1 MAWLVRG
8 RGANAANSAAGPG
21 WSSNAIPTCRIR
33 RSAITTGPSPTQS
46 RADATTAN
54 SRAEAWQSFQLKLA
68 AQGTETARHVAAL
81 TSLACGS
88 TVMIS
93 IKANPVF
100 RQYRRWRIQTL
111 AGTRKG
117 YTAAEMSQAL
127 ETNIHM
133 IQIAEMGGRPTLQAA
148 LHEREDTEYR
158 ATRPRRLYS
167 DGTSKAGE
175 WALRS
180 GCGARRWSP

>member
-1 MAWLVRG
+1 M
-8 RGANAANSAAGPG
+8 
-21 WSSNAIPTCRIR
+21 
-33 RSAITTGPSPTQS
+33 
-46 RADATTAN
+46 
-54 SRAEAWQSFQLKLA
+54 KLA

-133 IQIAEMGGRPTLQAA
+133 IQIAEMGGGRRYKLHCMNVKTPNTERHGPEA
-148 LHEREDTEYR
+148 LF
-158 ATRPRRLYS
+158 
-167 DGTSKAGE
+167 
-175 WALRS
+175 
-180 GCGARRWSP
+180 